1 MLNKLTTID
10 RRLIFAL
17 VALAVIIPFVTRLT
31 MGIRVSTPVKK
42 AYDAVDRLEPGSIIL
57 LAIDYDPASMP
68 ELQPMLMA
76 ILRHAFE
83 KKLKVIFIG
92 LWPLGPPLGHMAMEE
107 ISKEF
112 NLKYGEDY
120 AFLDYRPGGSAVILA
135 IGRNLKSIYGSDYKG
150 IPLDS
155 LPITKNVTNYDD
167 IALVV
172 DLAAGSSAD
181 WWPQLAAA
189 RYGQNVIIGCTAVV
203 APTTYTYF
211 GSNQIQGLIGGLKG
225 ASEYET
231 LVKRLGTASLG
242 MSAQSVTHALI
253 VLLII
258 IGNLAY
264 FTTRRR
270 SK

>member
-1 MLNKLTTID
+1 MMLKRLTTID
-10 RRLIFAL
+10 RRLIFVL
-17 VALAVIIPFVTRLT
+17 VALAVVIPFVTHMT
-31 MGIRVSTPVKK
+31 MDIRVSVPVKK
-42 AYDAVDRLEPGSIIL
+42 AYEAVNSLEPGSILL

-83 KKLKVIFIG
+83 KKLRVIFIG

-135 IGRNLKSIYGSDYKG
+135 IGRNLKSIYGCDYKG
-150 IPLDS
+150 TPLDS
-155 LPITKNVTNYDD
+155 LPITKDITNYDD

-189 RYGQNVIIGCTAVV
+189 RYGQRVIIGCTAVV

-231 LVKRLGTASLG
+231 LVKIPGTASLG

-253 VLLII
+253 VFFII

-264 FTTRRR
+264 FVTRRR
-270 SK
+270 R